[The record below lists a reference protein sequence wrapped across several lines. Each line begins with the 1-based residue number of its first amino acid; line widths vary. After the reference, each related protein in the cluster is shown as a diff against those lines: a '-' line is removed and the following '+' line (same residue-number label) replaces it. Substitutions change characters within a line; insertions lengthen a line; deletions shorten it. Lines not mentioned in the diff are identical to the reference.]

1 MSFPAKTLSALLQ
14 RTTIT
19 DHEEVLRACNT
30 SLKTSKNDLETQYI
44 KVIALLK
51 LDRYDDA
58 LRVLVESGDRL
69 IQRADVE
76 RAYALYKV
84 GELEEAKKVA
94 RGIEDQRGAR
104 HVEAQAV
111 CILPSLQSREEK
123 REAWVRCLQV
133 LCGSHTDLRI
143 LRMRR
148 CSTRNWREARLQRKA
163 KRVT

>member
-69 IQRADVE
+69 IQRGDVE

-84 GELEEAKKVA
+84 GELEEA
-94 RGIEDQRGAR
+94 
-104 HVEAQAV
+104 
-111 CILPSLQSREEK
+111 
-123 REAWVRCLQV
+123 
-133 LCGSHTDLRI
+133 
-143 LRMRR
+143 
-148 CSTRNWREARLQRKA
+148 
-163 KRVT
+163 